1 MKDNVIVRGI
11 TLKDYEFINKWWEDS
26 GYGIVDKQYLPDNGL
41 GGLIVEKNGVPLA
54 AAYTYTTNSRV
65 CYMDNLVSNFNYKG
79 RDRYL
84 LIKKLFDTVINRAKE
99 CGCEML
105 WTLSTTRDRGI
116 VKRCAEL
123 GCQVSDEPYYIISTR

>member
-26 GYGIVDKQYLPDNGL
+26 GYGIVDKKYLPDNGL

-79 RDRYL
+79 RDRL
-84 LIKKLFDTVINRAKE
+84 EIGNVLIKE
-99 CGCEML
+99 CVRIAEATGCEAVV
-105 WTLSTTRDRGI
+105 TTTGNKGLLRRYKAMNWGKLNRNI
-116 VKRCAEL
+116 
-123 GCQVSDEPYYIISTR
+123 